1 MSSTKLVCSMSFTK
15 LVCSIIFGFVIFNL
29 GYIFLLLKT
38 FLIQFNIRLMFALIF
53 IWGIDTNS
61 NKKNFI
67 I

>member
-53 IWGIDTNS
+53 ICGIDTNS